1 MRAQAFVTREDA
13 LPLETVVDRYEL
25 VSERG
30 RGGMGVVYKARDLKL
45 DRFVAL
51 KFLPSEWSQDESARN
66 RFRREARAGSATYHR
81 NVCTVHDIDS
91 TDDGQLFIVMADYD
105 GETLKEKLENGPLGV
120 AEALDIAAQI
130 ADGLSR
136 LHASGV
142 VHRDIKPSNLMVT
155 DGVVKIL
162 DFGVARLA
170 GEQQLTLPGSL
181 TPGTIAYMAPEQAKG
196 EDADERSDVWAL
208 GVVLYEMLA
217 GHVPF
222 RGAYPEAILY
232 AIRHERVPA
241 LRNGRG
247 LIPAAVQKLV
257 RKALDKNAN
266 NRFQSAREFGDELRR
281 LADADDGG
289 TRKEASVSH
298 ERSADFPLPVDQDDR
313 DRRNGRGLRGRG
325 PETATARCDQAAVE
339 RSRH

>member
-1 MRAQAFVTREDA
+1 MSVQEHTTHEDA
-13 LPLETVVDRYEL
+13 LPLDMVVDRYEL
-25 VSERG
+25 VAERG

-51 KFLPSEWSQDESARN
+51 KFLPSQWSQDESARN

-105 GETLKEKLENGPLGV
+105 GETLKEKLEDGPLDV

-130 ADGLSR
+130 ADGLAR

-142 VHRDIKPSNLMVT
+142 VHRDIKPSNLLVA

-170 GEQQLTLPGSL
+170 GEQQLTVPGSL

-241 LRNGRG
+241 LRHGRG
-247 LIPAAVQKLV
+247 PIPAAVQKLV
-257 RKALDKNAN
+257 RKALDKNTSR
-266 NRFQSAREFGDELRR
+266 RFQSAREFALELRR
-281 LADADDGG
+281 LADTTRGAS
-289 TRKEASVSH
+289 RKEASNRH
-298 ERSADFPLPVDQDDR
+298 EPPAHFPLPDHQDAR
-313 DRRNGRGLRGRG
+313 DRRHGRGLRGRG
-325 PETATARCDQAAVE
+325 PETAAPRRHQAALE
-339 RSRH
+339 RSRR

>member
-1 MRAQAFVTREDA
+1 MNAEAFNQQSFHSTNVLPFMVAEDA
-13 LPLETVVDRYEL
+13 LPLEMVAGRYEL

-105 GETLKEKLENGPLGV
+105 GETLKETLEDGPLDA

-130 ADGLSR
+130 ADGLAR

-142 VHRDIKPSNLMVT
+142 VHRDIKPSNLLVT

-196 EDADERSDVWAL
+196 D
-208 GVVLYEMLA
+208 
-217 GHVPF
+217 
-222 RGAYPEAILY
+222 
-232 AIRHERVPA
+232 
-241 LRNGRG
+241 
-247 LIPAAVQKLV
+247 
-257 RKALDKNAN
+257 RK
-266 NRFQSAREFGDELRR
+266 S
-281 LADADDGG
+281 
-289 TRKEASVSH
+289 TR
-298 ERSADFPLPVDQDDR
+298 
-313 DRRNGRGLRGRG
+313 
-325 PETATARCDQAAVE
+325 
-339 RSRH
+339 